1 MINLKE
7 NCSQYIITPQMD
19 EYQKLKQHNS
29 MKQENLNELKKT
41 FQMLNNEEDQ
51 LREKIEFTRDDLEK
65 LDDEFNK
72 IIESYS
78 HIVKSFVRAP
88 PATGHPPNDTFAK
101 DNFM

>member
-1 MINLKE
+1 
-7 NCSQYIITPQMD
+7 MD
-19 EYQKLKQHNS
+19 EYQKLKLHNS